1 MESTTALRTITRTP
15 VLDHSVGRGRGTL
28 KAYLLIEGA
37 IDMANEI
44 EYAAYRLMWVEEVH
58 RLDGPYDLMIL
69 MRVPDEQALDD
80 VIDALLALDGVIV
93 ISVARC
99 QTELEAA

>member
-1 MESTTALRTITRTP
+1 MESTTGLRNVTRTP
-15 VLDHSVGRGRGTL
+15 VLDGTTNRTRGTL

-37 IDMANEI
+37 LDMANEI
-44 EYAAYRLMWVEEVH
+44 EYAAYRLMWVEAVYL
-58 RLDGPYDLMIL
+58 LDGPYDLMIV
-69 MRVPDEQALDD
+69 MRVPDEQALED

-99 QTELEAA
+99 QEELEAA